1 MGTFKTF
8 TEWMAEKPTAWLAN
22 KITKAVSNSLDDL
35 PANQAVDA
43 MQGKNPI
50 AQQSLMVK
58 SLKEPHADSFSHIGP
73 VMGIPQK
80 KKMRKK

>member
-8 TEWMAEKPTAWLAN
+8 NEWLDKKPGVWLTD
-22 KITKAVSNSLDDL
+22 KIAKAVSNSLDDL
-35 PANQAVDA
+35 PANQALDA
-43 MQGKNPI
+43 MQGKNPP

-58 SLKEPHADSFSHIGP
+58 ALKEPHANSFSHIGP

-80 KKMRKK
+80 KMRKK